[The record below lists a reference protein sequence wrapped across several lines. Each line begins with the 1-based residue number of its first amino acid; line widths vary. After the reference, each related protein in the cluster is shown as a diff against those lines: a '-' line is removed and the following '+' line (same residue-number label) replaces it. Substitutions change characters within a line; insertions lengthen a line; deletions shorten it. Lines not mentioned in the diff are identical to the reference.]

1 MRETDCTS
9 VIAYRSQHVFLL
21 GSHGLKWVR
30 PAWSI
35 LFPLVDS
42 NYFEGFFK
50 DFLLGDWHVVCNQ
63 WDPGLYFSTTS
74 VLCLWANSPVC
85 FCNIRLKAVPVGR
98 EAFFLFFSHGSHDK
112 PHDQKLCLCIQVDST
127 EVAFGFIPCHP
138 LRVFS
143 IWVTN
148 LSWSSLDWECGLMK
162 SEITQ
167 LCPTLCDPM
176 DCSLPSMG
184 FSRQEYWSGLPFPS
198 PGDLPNPGIKPRSP
212 YCRQTLYHLSH
223 QEAWFNEEVLNSKS
237 KVLDSNPVFIF
248 QKNFYSLGLICIYC
262 YI

>member
-9 VIAYRSQHVFLL
+9 VIVYQSQHVFLL

-50 DFLLGDWHVVCNQ
+50 DLLLGDWHVVCNQ

-198 PGDLPNPGIKPRSP
+198 PGDLPNPGIEPRSP
-212 YCRQTLYHLSH
+212 VLQADTLPPEPSG
-223 QEAWFNEEVLNSKS
+223 
-237 KVLDSNPVFIF
+237 
-248 QKNFYSLGLICIYC
+248 SLV
-262 YI
+262 